1 MTLLYAFLFFLIVI
15 ALMAV
20 GVMMKRKAIQGSCG
34 GLANIDIERA
44 CNCETVCEE
53 HEKEKQLYQIEEP
66 TQARHSSK

>member
-34 GLANIDIERA
+34 GLANLEVERV

-66 TQARHSSK
+66 SQDSSK